1 MTVDSA
7 ICAWAETNS
16 AARYV
21 QGRLAGDAAE
31 KFEEHYFACESCW
44 TEVQAGLA
52 LRASAP
58 RPAARPSRSA
68 WRALPAAAALLLFAG
83 AGWLVLRER
92 IAPPDALRGDAP
104 AWTVRTEPRDGDLLA
119 HWPPVP
125 RAASYRVLIHAP
137 DGSPLATLEAPTPL
151 LRLPAGSFGSHP
163 KVFLV
168 VEAIDA
174 SGAMID
180 RSPPVGIEIR

>member
-7 ICAWAETNS
+7 TCAYAESDS

-21 QGRLAGDAAE
+21 QGRLAGDDAE
-31 KFEEHYFACESCW
+31 RFEEHYFACESCW

-58 RPAARPSRSA
+58 RPAARPSRFA

-92 IAPPDALRGDAP
+92 MAPPDALRGGAP
-104 AWTVRTEPRDGDLLA
+104 AWTLRAERHDGELMA
-119 HWPPVP
+119 QWAPVP
-125 RAASYRVLIHAP
+125 GAAAYRLRVHAP
-137 DGSPLATLEAPTPL
+137 DGSPLAALETSTPP
-151 LRLPAGSFGSHP
+151 LRVPVGSFAPHS

-174 SGAMID
+174 SGAVID
-180 RSPPVGIEIR
+180 RSPPAGLEVK